1 MKRTLFSL
9 MLIVASVMA
18 IQAQSLTGKSWA
30 ASLDDGQGND
40 FKLVMQFENGGEC
53 LLAVLAQ
60 MPMEEDGVRID
71 ITADTAVPGSYT
83 VNNKKL
89 DVKLNK
95 SNAKMEINVDM
106 SKSGI
111 PAANRQVAES
121 MLKSE
126 LEKQKHELLNEI
138 MECIPNL
145 SNATIKTLTDAKLVL
160 VGANGQEMEFVAVP
174 D

>member
-1 MKRTLFSL
+1 M
-9 MLIVASVMA
+9 
-18 IQAQSLTGKSWA
+18 
-30 ASLDDGQGND
+30 
-40 FKLVMQFENGGEC
+40 
-53 LLAVLAQ
+53 
-60 MPMEEDGVRID
+60 
-71 ITADTAVPGSYT
+71 
-83 VNNKKL
+83 
-89 DVKLNK
+89 KLNK
-95 SNAKMEINVDM
+95 SNAKMEINVDL
-106 SKSGI
+106 SKSDI